1 MEEWQVVHEN
11 LCTLASQE
19 CEHAASLAHWLR
31 AAERVRVFEHVGCGS
46 LLEYLERVLGYTP
59 HTAKER
65 LRVANALETLP
76 KLSDALARGEMSFCC
91 VRELTRVATPETED
105 EWIEAARGMLVRQV
119 EELVAGRTRGDH
131 PDCLPDPDVR
141 KRRARFELSPEVF
154 ALVRQAR
161 QVLQEELGGG
171 YLEDDAFIEAL
182 CKRALEGSA
191 DRAQHQIAIT
201 VCEKCKR
208 GFQDGAGAVVEIDE
222 RALEQARCDAEN
234 IGSIDGARPDR
245 ANQDITPATRRFVRA
260 RDHGK
265 CRVPGCRASY
275 GIDIHHIVFRIDDG
289 NHEPDNLILL
299 CSAHH
304 RALHEGL
311 LVIRGNARGC
321 HFEQRAVE
329 PIRTMI
335 MTAVPMENRLN
346 AETKSPI
353 ETPVERRVSERD
365 VAMAVGALTHMG
377 YRASD
382 AKKMVALARS
392 HVGPEVSLKD
402 LIVKALHTVPLPV
415 VKT

>member
-1 MEEWQVVHEN
+1 
-11 LCTLASQE
+11 
-19 CEHAASLAHWLR
+19 
-31 AAERVRVFEHVGCGS
+31 
-46 LLEYLERVLGYTP
+46 
-59 HTAKER
+59 
-65 LRVANALETLP
+65 
-76 KLSDALARGEMSFCC
+76 
-91 VRELTRVATPETED
+91 
-105 EWIEAARGMLVRQV
+105 
-119 EELVAGRTRGDH
+119 
-131 PDCLPDPDVR
+131 
-141 KRRARFELSPEVF
+141 VF

-171 YLEDDAFIEAL
+171 YLEDDASIEAL

-275 GIDIHHIVFRIDDG
+275 GIDIHHIVFRMDDG

-329 PIRTMI
+329 RIRTMI
-335 MTAVPMENRLN
+335 MTAVPMENRLRGEDT
-346 AETKSPI
+346 AEPSGKKDES
-353 ETPVERRVSERD
+353 VADRD
-365 VAMAVGALTHMG
+365 VAMAVGALVHMG

-382 AKKMVALARS
+382 AKKMVSLARS
-392 HVGPEVSLKD
+392 HVGRTHSLQE
-402 LIVKALHTVPLPV
+402 LIVKALHTVPPPI